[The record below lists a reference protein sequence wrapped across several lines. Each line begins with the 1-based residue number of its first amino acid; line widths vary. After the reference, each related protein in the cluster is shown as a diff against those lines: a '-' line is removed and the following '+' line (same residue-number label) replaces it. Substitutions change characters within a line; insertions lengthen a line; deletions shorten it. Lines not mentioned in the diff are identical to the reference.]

1 MIDRTVVYYNK
12 NAALSQCETPLCTR
26 HRADGAELTNT
37 GPSGKIPDNS
47 AMLTE
52 KQKCVK
58 IITLGIEITQV
69 KDLDVL
75 LERVLKEAR
84 NLVNADA
91 GTIYVKEDEKLKF
104 SYTQNDTLQERQ
116 PGRKLIYST
125 FTLPINNQTIAGYV
139 ANTGEL
145 LNLPDVYKLSS
156 TLPFAFNRKF
166 DDLSGY
172 RTESMLTFP
181 LKTNRGD
188 IVGVLQLINERSSRG
203 KVVPFSKKDEPLIL
217 HFANMAAVAIE
228 RAQLTRAMI
237 LRTIRMAELRD
248 PKETG
253 AHVNR
258 VAAYA
263 VALYEHW
270 AGRRSVPHD
279 VIDKNR
285 DVLRMAAMLHDVGKV
300 AISDA
305 ILKKP
310 GRLDDAEREIM
321 KQHTTAGARL
331 FTERYSEFDEA
342 SSLVALNHHEKWD
355 GTGSP
360 GHVNPFD
367 GTIVPGYEQNDGTPR
382 PKRGEEI
389 PVFGRIVALADV
401 YDALSST
408 RVYKEKWDEGRV
420 LDEVKA
426 SSGAH
431 FDPEIVETFFASL
444 DTVRNIAERYPDH

>member
-1 MIDRTVVYYNK
+1 
-12 NAALSQCETPLCTR
+12 
-26 HRADGAELTNT
+26 
-37 GPSGKIPDNS
+37 
-47 AMLTE
+47 MLTE
-52 KQKCVK
+52 KQKFAR
-58 IITLGIEITQV
+58 IINLGIEITQV

-75 LERVLKEAR
+75 LERILKEAR
-84 NLVNADA
+84 SLVNADA
-91 GTIYVKEDEKLKF
+91 GTIYVREDGKLKF
-104 SYTQNDTLQERQ
+104 SYTQNDTLEERQ

-145 LNLPDVYKLSS
+145 LNLPDVYQLSS
-156 TLPFAFNRKF
+156 ALPFSFNRKY
-166 DDLSGY
+166 DELSGY
-172 RTESMLTFP
+172 RTQSMLTFP
-181 LKTNRGD
+181 LRMNRGD
-188 IVGVLQLINERSSRG
+188 IIGVLQLINERNARG
-203 KVVPFSKKDEPLIL
+203 KVGPFSKKDEPLVM

-258 VAAYA
+258 VASYS

-270 AGRRSVPHD
+270 AVKRSVPRD

-285 DVLRMAAMLHDVGKV
+285 DILRMAAMLHDVGKV

-310 GRLDDAEREIM
+310 GRLDDGEREVM
-321 KQHTTAGARL
+321 KQHTIAGARL
-331 FTERYSEFDEA
+331 FTEQYSEFDEA

-355 GTGSP
+355 GTGYP
-360 GHVNPFD
+360 GHIDALD
-367 GTIVPGYEQNDGTPR
+367 GTTVPGYERGDGTPR

-389 PVFGRIVALADV
+389 PVFGRLVALADV
-401 YDALSST
+401 FDALSSK
-408 RVYKEKWDEGRV
+408 RVYKERWDEEKV
-420 LDEVKA
+420 LDELKA
-426 SSGAH
+426 SSGTH
-431 FDPEIVETFFASL
+431 FDPDMVETFFACL
-444 DTVRNIAERYPDH
+444 DTVRNITERYPDH